1 MPRQTDKALG
11 SARNTLY
18 DSITTRIIAQLE
30 DGRLPWAQPWDAPDT
45 SAAIGLPQN
54 AASKRP
60 YSGINIL
67 ILWDAVMDRGFST
80 HIWLTFAQALHL
92 GGHVRKGE
100 RGTTVVYADRFIP
113 KDERRH
119 AEETGEDPRAVPFLK
134 RFTVFNIEQCDGLPK
149 EIVRAIPTVR
159 KDLIAPNVDRLIKAS
174 GIDFRIGGAKAYY
187 NPVHDYVQVPPPQLF
202 FEPVNWHRTA
212 LHEMSHAT
220 GHHSRLGRDMSGV
233 FGSKAYSFEEL
244 VAEISAAYLCATF
257 GVEPTVRH
265 ADYIGAW
272 LAVLRE
278 DNRAIFRA
286 ASLASRAA
294 DYLLSFL
301 PSTDEVDQ

>member
-1 MPRQTDKALG
+1 MPRQTCKALG

-18 DSITTRIIAQLE
+18 DSITTRIIAQLK

-119 AEETGEDPRAVPFLK
+119 AEETGEDPRAIPFLK

-301 PSTDEVDQ
+301 PSTDEMDQ